1 MSEASMPPF
10 INSTGLIQKILEK
23 IQQAQEPER
32 YTQDFQGTVLG
43 YGSGSARPFI
53 PFLKRPGFLEGDGK
67 PTNLYRKFRNSDT
80 AGWAMAQ
87 AIRHGYKSLYQRNEY
102 AHELSDD
109 KLKNLV
115 VEVTGK
121 AKAAGSVTAI
131 AGSFKACKNFADFN
145 QAAAGDSDEAVSY
158 SETQHETI
166 SAYVPPSG
174 PSFPAIRQAQHV
186 GMSFGYTINLNLPD
200 TDDPK
205 VFNAIFS
212 ALKETLLK
220 E

>member
-10 INSTGLIQKILEK
+10 INSTGLIQKIFEK

-43 YGSGSARPFI
+43 YGSGSARAFI
-53 PFLKRPGFLEGDGK
+53 PFLKRMGFLESDGK
-67 PTNLYRKFRNSDT
+67 PTNLYRKFRNADT

-87 AIRHGYKSLYQRNEY
+87 AIRHGYKALYQRNEY
-102 AHELSDD
+102 AHDLTDD

-115 VEVTGK
+115 VEITGK
-121 AKAAGSVTAI
+121 AKSAGSVAAI
-131 AGSFKACKNFADFN
+131 AGSFKACKNFAEFS
-145 QAAAGDSDEAVSY
+145 QTVELKQEEDSSGAESPANETSSY
-158 SETQHETI
+158 EKPI
-166 SAYVPPSG
+166 GLLPP
-174 PSFPAIRQAQHV
+174 FARQGQQV

>member
-10 INSTGLIQKILEK
+10 INSTGLIQKIFEK

-53 PFLKRPGFLEGDGK
+53 PFLKRLGFLESDGR
-67 PTNLYRKFRNSDT
+67 PTNLYRKFRNADT
-80 AGWAMAQ
+80 AGWAMSEAM
-87 AIRHGYKSLYQRNEY
+87 RHGYKSLYRRNEY
-102 AHELSDD
+102 AHELTDD
-109 KLKNLV
+109 KLKNLI

-121 AKAAGSVTAI
+121 AKAAGSVAAI
-131 AGSFKACKNFADFN
+131 AGSFKACKNFADFTPVDIGEIDDLPLAN
-145 QAAAGDSDEAVSY
+145 EKSSDNAQTYTSQIEPRTVL
-158 SETQHETI
+158 
-166 SAYVPPSG
+166 
-174 PSFPAIRQAQHV
+174 RQAQQV

>member
-23 IQQAQEPER
+23 IQQAQEPAR

-53 PFLKRPGFLEGDGK
+53 PFLKRLGFLESDGR
-67 PTNLYRKFRNSDT
+67 PTNLYRKFRNADT

-87 AIRHGYKSLYQRNEY
+87 AIRHGFKSLYQRNEY
-102 AHELSDD
+102 AHDLTDD

-115 VEVTGK
+115 VEITGK
-121 AKAAGSVTAI
+121 AKSAGSVMAI

-145 QAAAGDSDEAVSY
+145 QTAEVGSDEIAPSIDIPIEKTTPY
-158 SETQHETI
+158 ISPSESSQPI
-166 SAYVPPSG
+166 
-174 PSFPAIRQAQHV
+174 IRRAQQV

>member
-53 PFLKRPGFLEGDGK
+53 PFLKRIGFLESDGR
-67 PTNLYRKFRNSDT
+67 PTNIYRKFRNADT

-145 QAAAGDSDEAVSY
+145 QVLSGDSDEPVQIL
-158 SETQHETI
+158 ETQNESGSTHT
-166 SAYVPPSG
+166 PSLG
-174 PSFPAIRQAQHV
+174 PSLPILRPGQHV

>member
-10 INSTGLIQKILEK
+10 INSTGLITKILEK

-53 PFLKRPGFLEGDGK
+53 PFLKRMGFLESDGR
-67 PTNLYRKFRNSDT
+67 PTNLYRKFRNADT

-87 AIRHGYKSLYQRNEY
+87 ALRHGYKTLYQRNEY

-121 AKAAGSVTAI
+121 AKGAGSVTAI
-131 AGSFKACKNFADFN
+131 AGSFKACKNFADFS
-145 QAAAGDSDEAVSY
+145 QANISETDDITPEHIDSDK
-158 SETQHETI
+158 T
-166 SAYVPPSG
+166 SAHVVTSLNSLPL
-174 PSFPAIRQAQHV
+174 ARQAQNV

>member
-1 MSEASMPPF
+1 VSEASMPPF

-53 PFLKRPGFLEGDGK
+53 PFLKRLGLLESDGR
-67 PTNLYRKFRNSDT
+67 PTNLYRKFRNADT

-87 AIRHGYKSLYQRNEY
+87 AIRHGFKSLYQRNEY
-102 AHELSDD
+102 AHDLTDD

-115 VEVTGK
+115 VEITGK
-121 AKAAGSVTAI
+121 AKSAGSVTAI

-145 QAAAGDSDEAVSY
+145 QTTEVGSDEIAPSIDIPIEKTTPY
-158 SETQHETI
+158 ISPSESSQPIIRRTQ
-166 SAYVPPSG
+166 
-174 PSFPAIRQAQHV
+174 QV

>member
-32 YTQDFQGTVLG
+32 YTIDFQGTVLG

-53 PFLKRPGFLEGDGK
+53 PFLKRIGFLESDGR
-67 PTNLYRKFRNSDT
+67 PTNLYRKFRNADT
-80 AGWAMAQ
+80 AGWAMSQ

-131 AGSFKACKNFADFN
+131 AGSFKACKNFADFSQVASVESDDSATVIDN
-145 QAAAGDSDEAVSY
+145 QQDSG
-158 SETQHETI
+158 
-166 SAYVPPSG
+166 SADFAPVRPTLPVM
-174 PSFPAIRQAQHV
+174 RQAQQV